1 MPCYDPRDDEEL
13 EELREK
19 IKNDERLRLEELHS
33 LKDSNNKLE
42 AMLCAICNELQR
54 NDILY
59 SIISEAQRKGK
70 IDILSFVE
78 KHIDNDKI
86 RLANDIQK
94 RYSVDELKVI
104 KELLK

>member
-1 MPCYDPRDDEEL
+1 MPCYDPRDDEDKIARKEANAQI
-13 EELREK
+13 LRDAEDK
-19 IKNDERLRLEELHS
+19 I
-33 LKDSNNKLE
+33 NKLE

-59 SIISEAQRKGK
+59 SIVSDAQRKGK

-78 KHIDNDKI
+78 KHFDNDTI